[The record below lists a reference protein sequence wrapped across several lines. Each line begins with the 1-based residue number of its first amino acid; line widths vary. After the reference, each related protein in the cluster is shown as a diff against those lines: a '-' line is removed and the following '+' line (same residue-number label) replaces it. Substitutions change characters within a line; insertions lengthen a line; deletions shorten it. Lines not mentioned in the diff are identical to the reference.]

1 MDPLILILFS
11 IAIVAVVLSI
21 VVGTMLLRTQK
32 ANVELR
38 QSHADRAAK
47 AQELEHLKA
56 QLGSAAE
63 DANAVQELRVE
74 VGRLES
80 DLNAAKEVAE
90 RANESNERLQARCEE
105 LQVRVQ
111 DLTARVAELSEGNRA
126 LKAQLGDRDQLEK
139 RFADTFDSLATKSL
153 SRQGQQL
160 TEAANRTLK
169 EREVAVEKL
178 VKPLSERIER
188 LDKAR
193 IDSGSAL
200 LRQIELLTHSK
211 DQLAAETERLSSALK
226 FRPQVRGQWGEMQ
239 VESALQ
245 LGGLVK
251 GKNYFAQ
258 QTLED
263 RLKPDFIVKMPHG
276 RDLAIDSKVPLNA
289 YLEAENAD
297 DVATRDAAL
306 DRHADA
312 VREYARQLASKAYH
326 SQLPPS
332 IDYTVMVVPE
342 FAIAPAEQRDPDLVV
357 RALRQSVLIT
367 THSNL
372 VALVSTVALG
382 WKEHQMHQEA
392 SNVAELAAQL
402 HDRLTVYAGHVV
414 SVGKSLDDAVKRY
427 NDSIGSLE
435 RNVITSVNRFPALG
449 VPTKKTMPNP
459 QPIESSIRPLT
470 KVAPQSEEDSNTNG
484 AMESPDYSIDH
495 TDDDTEDLFMAE
507 SRGLT

>member
-1 MDPLILILFS
+1 MDIVVMFS
-11 IAIVAVVLSI
+11 IAIVAVMLSV
-21 VVGTMLLRTQK
+21 VVGAMLLRTQK
-32 ANVELR
+32 VNVELR
-38 QSHADRAAK
+38 QSDADRAAK
-47 AQELEHLKA
+47 SQELEHLKA
-56 QLGSAAE
+56 QLEQASE
-63 DANAVQELRVE
+63 DAQAAQELRVQ

-80 DLNAAKEVAE
+80 DLNAEKDLTR
-90 RANESNERLQARCEE
+90 RANESNERLEARREE
-105 LQVRVQ
+105 LQHQVRE
-111 DLTARVAELSEGNRA
+111 LTASVAELTEGNRS

-139 RFADTFDSLATKSL
+139 RFADTFDALANKSL
-153 SRQGQQL
+153 REQRKELSD
-160 TEAANRTLK
+160 TAADALK
-169 EREVAVEKL
+169 AREVAVEKL
-178 VKPLSERIER
+178 VKPLSERIES

-193 IDSGSAL
+193 IDSSSAL
-200 LRQIELLTHSK
+200 KEQIELLTRSK
-211 DQLAAETERLSSALK
+211 DQLSAQAERLSSALK
-226 FRPQVRGQWGEMQ
+226 FKPEVRGQWGEMQ

-251 GKNYFAQ
+251 GKTYFAQ
-258 QTLED
+258 QTIED
-263 RLKPDFIVKMPHG
+263 GLKPDFIVKMPHG

-312 VREYARQLASKAYH
+312 VREYARQLSSKAYH

-342 FAIAPAEQRDPDLVV
+342 FAIAPAEQRDPDLIV

-372 VALVSTVALG
+372 IALVSTVALG
-382 WKEHQMHQEA
+382 WKEHQIHQEA

-414 SVGKSLDDAVKRY
+414 SVGKSLEDAVKRY

-449 VPTKKTMPNP
+449 VPTRKTMPNP
-459 QPIESSIRPLT
+459 QPIESSTRPLT
-470 KVAPQSEEDSNTNG
+470 KISAQIEGESGGNG
-484 AMESPDYSIDH
+484 SPESTEYQIEN
-495 TDDDTEDLFMAE
+495 TDDDAEHLFLTEPRE
-507 SRGLT
+507 LT

>member
-1 MDPLILILFS
+1 MDPFLLLSLVPAALAVAAVMLVLLLF
-11 IAIVAVVLSI
+11 
-21 VVGTMLLRTQK
+21 R
-32 ANVELR
+32 ANTGALR
-38 QSHADRAAK
+38 QSDTDRAAK

-56 QLGSAAE
+56 QLESAME
-63 DANAVQELRVE
+63 DSQAAQELRVE
-74 VGRLES
+74 LAGLNQSLADKEALLKRADDSNNELETQ
-80 DLNAAKEVAE
+80 
-90 RANESNERLQARCEE
+90 RTRLQE
-105 LQVRVQ
+105 QVQR
-111 DLTARVAELSEGNRA
+111 LTASVAELTESNRS

-139 RFADTFDSLATKSL
+139 RFADTFDSLASKSL
-153 SRQGQQL
+153 REQRKELSD
-160 TEAANRTLK
+160 TAVDALK
-169 EREVAVEKL
+169 AREVAVEKL
-178 VKPLSERIER
+178 VKPLSERIDS

-193 IDSGSAL
+193 IDSSSAL
-200 LRQIELLTHSK
+200 KEQIELLTRSK
-211 DQLAAETERLSSALK
+211 DQLAAQAERLSSALK
-226 FRPQVRGQWGEMQ
+226 FKPEVRGQWGEMQ

-251 GKNYFAQ
+251 GKTYFAQ
-258 QTLED
+258 QTIED
-263 RLKPDFIVKMPHG
+263 GLKPDFIVKMPHG

-306 DRHADA
+306 GRHADA
-312 VREYARQLASKAYH
+312 VREYARQLSSKAYH

-342 FAIAPAEQRDPDLVV
+342 FAIAPAEQRDPDLIV

-372 VALVSTVALG
+372 IALVSTVALG
-382 WKEHQMHQEA
+382 WKEHQIHQEA

-414 SVGKSLDDAVKRY
+414 SVGKSLEDAVKRY

-459 QPIESSIRPLT
+459 QPIESSTRPLT
-470 KVAPQSEEDSNTNG
+470 KISAQIEGESGGNG
-484 AMESPDYSIDH
+484 SPESTEYQIEN
-495 TDDDTEDLFMAE
+495 TDDDAEHLFLTEPRE
-507 SRGLT
+507 LT